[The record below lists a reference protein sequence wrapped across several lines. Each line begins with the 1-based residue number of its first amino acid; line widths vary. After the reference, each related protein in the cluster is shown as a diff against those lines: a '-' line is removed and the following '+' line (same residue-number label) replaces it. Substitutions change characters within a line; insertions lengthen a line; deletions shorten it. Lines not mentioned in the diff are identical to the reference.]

1 MVIDKS
7 RAHRQATT
15 SVAFF
20 LENAFAPLYVEVRY
34 VLTPHHASKVS
45 PRNFRRRCGHA
56 DVIILILGLYTI
68 TLAMEKSPFKRQLR
82 ANSCVLIL
90 LAALN
95 FNYPFERTNFPRTLF
110 KSEYNYGDLHIFFP
124 EIIPRCVYAHNC
136 YDQYELKQAVQRHF
150 CLNIDA
156 NISRLK

>member
-1 MVIDKS
+1 MHIGKLQRLS
-7 RAHRQATT
+7 L
-15 SVAFF
+15 FF
-20 LENAFAPLYVEVRY
+20 SKKNAFAPFFLRKKLGRY

-68 TLAMEKSPFKRQLR
+68 TPAMEKSPFKRQLR

-110 KSEYNYGDLHIFFP
+110 KSKYNYGDLHIFFP
-124 EIIPRCVYAHNC
+124 RLFQMRVYA
-136 YDQYELKQAVQRHF
+136 
-150 CLNIDA
+150 
-156 NISRLK
+156 